1 MPPIQ
6 TLPDPPNFLTPK
18 TYARHITALCTADPD
33 LAAVVDRFGHPP
45 FWTREPGF
53 VTLVHIILEQQ
64 VSLASAQAALDRLKI
79 EADPLTPESL
89 LSLDDETLRRVGFS
103 RQKMR
108 YARLLA
114 HAVLSGEL
122 DLDGMGALP
131 DAEAHSAL
139 TALKGIGPWT
149 ADVYLLMA
157 LRRADMW
164 PIGDRALVV
173 AMREVKGLD
182 HDPSQVEMAEIGA
195 AWRPVRAVAA
205 RILWHHYLSR

>member
-1 MPPIQ
+1 M
-6 TLPDPPNFLTPK
+6 
-18 TYARHITALCTADPD
+18 
-33 LAAVVDRFGHPP
+33 VDRFGLPP

-103 RQKMR
+103 RQKTR

-114 HAVLSGEL
+114 HAVLSGDL
-122 DLDGMGALP
+122 NLDGMVDLP
-131 DAEAHSAL
+131 DHEAQSAL

-173 AMREVKGLD
+173 AAREVKGLD
-182 HDPSQVEMAEIGA
+182 HDPSPAEMREIGA
-195 AWRPVRAVAA
+195 AWQPVRAVAA

>member
-1 MPPIQ
+1 MPNSAAPLIA
-6 TLPDPPNFLTPK
+6 LTPE
-18 TYARHITALCTADPD
+18 TYAHHIAALCNQDPD
-33 LAAVVDRFGHPP
+33 LAAVVDRFGPPP

-64 VSLASAQAALDRLKI
+64 VSLASAQAALDRLKV
-79 EADPLTPESL
+79 EADPLIPQSL
-89 LSLDDETLRRVGFS
+89 LALDDETLRRVGFS
-103 RQKMR
+103 RQKTR

-114 HAVLSGEL
+114 EAILTGGL
-122 DLDGMGALP
+122 DVDGLAALP
-131 DAEAHSAL
+131 DAEAQSAL

-173 AMREVKGLD
+173 AAREVKGLD
-182 HDPSQVEMAEIGA
+182 HDPSATEMSEIGE

>member
-1 MPPIQ
+1 MV
-6 TLPDPPNFLTPK
+6 DALTPESY
-18 TYARHITALCTADPD
+18 THHITALCTADPD
-33 LAAVVDRFGHPP
+33 LAAVVDRFGLPP

-103 RQKMR
+103 RQKTR

-114 HAVLSGEL
+114 HAVLSGDL
-122 DLDGMGALP
+122 NLDGMVDLP
-131 DAEAHSAL
+131 DHEAQSAL
-139 TALKGIGPWT
+139 IALKGIGPWT

-173 AMREVKGLD
+173 AAREVKGLD
-182 HDPSQVEMAEIGA
+182 HDPSPAEMDTIGA
-195 AWRPVRAVAA
+195 AWQPVRAVAA

>member
-1 MPPIQ
+1 MQ
-6 TLPDPPNFLTPK
+6 THPAPPNSLTPES
-18 TYARHITALCTADPD
+18 YAHHITALCAADPD
-33 LAAVVDRFGHPP
+33 LAGVVDRFGPPP

-79 EADPLTPESL
+79 EADPLTPQSL
-89 LSLDDETLRRVGFS
+89 LALDDETLRRVGFS
-103 RQKMR
+103 RQKIR

-114 HAVLSGEL
+114 HAVLTGEL
-122 DLDGMGALP
+122 DLDGMAHLP
-131 DAEAHSAL
+131 DAEAQSAL

-173 AMREVKGLD
+173 AAREVKGLD
-182 HDPSQVEMAEIGA
+182 HDPSAAEMGEIGE

>member
-1 MPPIQ
+1 MQ
-6 TLPDPPNFLTPK
+6 THPVPPNSLTPA
-18 TYARHITALCTADPD
+18 TYAHHITALCTADPD
-33 LAAVVDRFGHPP
+33 LAQVVARFGPPP

-103 RQKMR
+103 RQKTR

-114 HAVLSGEL
+114 EAVLT
-122 DLDGMGALP
+122 GAL
-131 DAEAHSAL
+131 DVDGLAALTDDEAQSAL
-139 TALKGIGPWT
+139 IALKGIGPWT

-164 PIGDRALVV
+164 PVGDRALVV
-173 AMREVKGLD
+173 AAREVKGLD
-182 HDPSQVEMAEIGA
+182 HDPSPAEMGEIGA
-195 AWRPVRAVAA
+195 AWQPVRAVAA

>member
-1 MPPIQ
+1 MTKLISFD
-6 TLPDPPNFLTPK
+6 LPTSLTPE
-18 TYARHITALCTADPD
+18 TYTDHITALCNQDPD
-33 LAAVVDRFGHPP
+33 LAQVVHRFGPPP

-64 VSLASAQAALDRLKI
+64 VSLASAQAALDRLKV
-79 EADPLTPESL
+79 EADPLTPQSL
-89 LSLDDETLRRVGFS
+89 LALDDESLRRVGFS
-103 RQKMR
+103 RQKSR

-114 HAVLSGEL
+114 EAVLTGTL
-122 DLDGMGALP
+122 DLDGMAALP
-131 DAEAHSAL
+131 DDAAQSAL

-173 AMREVKGLD
+173 AAREVKGLD
-182 HDPSQVEMAEIGA
+182 HDPSPAEMMEIGA
-195 AWRPVRAVAA
+195 AWQPVRAVAA

>member
-1 MPPIQ
+1 MSS
-6 TLPDPPNFLTPK
+6 LPAWPNRLTSD
-18 TYARHITALCTADPD
+18 TYARHVIALCTADPD
-33 LAAVVDRFGHPP
+33 LATVVDRFGPPP

-64 VSLASAQAALDRLKI
+64 VSLASAQAALDRLKGV
-79 EADPLTPESL
+79 ADPLTPASL
-89 LSLDDETLRRVGFS
+89 LALDDDTLRRVGFS
-103 RQKMR
+103 RQKMG

-114 HAVLSGEL
+114 QAVLAGDL
-122 DLDGMGALP
+122 DLDRLVTLP
-131 DAEAHSAL
+131 DDEARTAL

-164 PIGDRALVV
+164 PVGDRALVV
-173 AMREVKGLD
+173 AVREVKGLD
-182 HDPSQVEMAEIGA
+182 HDPTPAEMGQIGE